1 MARPSRGA
9 LGDQVVLDRREQRK
23 ERGHDLR
30 LGVALALD
38 LDVLLERREGDA
50 GLAGGVEDGDDP
62 EERDL
67 ALMKELAEMRTAG
80 APIPPALDS
89 ESADREPVGPRIVA
103 SRFCARSLNTPFASR
118 RRDASKSD
126 GVRAADPDRQRL
138 RHGRADHRPP
148 SGRHRPPAFGFHL
161 VIYPALCSSPR
172 SHSMTLA
179 RASRSARYRHR
190 PRPRA

>member
-9 LGDQVVLDRREQRK
+9 LGDQVVLDRREQRE

-50 GLAGGVEDGDDP
+50 GLVGGVEDGDDP
-62 EERDL
+62 EEWDL

-89 ESADREPVGPRIVA
+89 DGIRRQGTSRTAHRRQPILRQITEHPIREPAQR
-103 SRFCARSLNTPFASR
+103 CLE
-118 RRDASKSD
+118 
-126 GVRAADPDRQRL
+126 VR
-138 RHGRADHRPP
+138 
-148 SGRHRPPAFGFHL
+148 
-161 VIYPALCSSPR
+161 
-172 SHSMTLA
+172 
-179 RASRSARYRHR
+179 
-190 PRPRA
+190 

>member
-67 ALMKELAEMRTAG
+67 GADERAGRDADRRRADSTGTRFGIRRQGTSRTAHRRQ
-80 APIPPALDS
+80 PILRQITEHPI
-89 ESADREPVGPRIVA
+89 REPAQR
-103 SRFCARSLNTPFASR
+103 CLE
-118 RRDASKSD
+118 
-126 GVRAADPDRQRL
+126 VRW
-138 RHGRADHRPP
+138 G
-148 SGRHRPPAFGFHL
+148 S
-161 VIYPALCSSPR
+161 CC
-172 SHSMTLA
+172 
-179 RASRSARYRHR
+179 
-190 PRPRA
+190 